1 MNDLAVLLTSFN
13 MEVLFKVAYAIA
25 DVVGKYLSPVLLLM
39 AIYMRLMETQIDAL
53 AGSGKYGTALKDILL
68 WGFVLGAYYAIGA
81 LVMEFFN
88 EIYAWLDTFG
98 SLKSTMDTYSN
109 IMQKNTKEMAVS
121 GITLTAV
128 VSAPYNL
135 IAMFLYYGSLII
147 VAFIAAFLKIA
158 NVMAFGIAFIW
169 GLIAIPISI
178 STTFKILRGWAY
190 LLALALV
197 WPIIQA
203 LLVAMFSML
212 FTNSADTLMQISD
225 SDPSLR
231 AANIMM
237 LFAVMNLLFAAILVS
252 APLIANALITNSSAA
267 SGIVMP
273 FVAAAVAAGISTIR
287 GRDAR
292 GSSSLSPA
300 LPASQMRPPG
310 SLNVPTARKNA
321 TKAAFASNDLSAAS
335 PAASTVAGS
344 GATASLASSGEGGG
358 DSGAPNVAASAK
370 KQQQR
375 RGVVLTQ
382 IKKRKFSGGA

>member
-53 AGSGKYGTALKDILL
+53 TGSGKYGTALKDILL

-81 LVMEFFN
+81 LLMEFFN

-109 IMQKNTKEMAVS
+109 IMQKNTKEMAAS

-147 VAFIAAFLKIA
+147 VAFISAFLKIA

-212 FTNSADTLMQISD
+212 FSNSADTLMQITD
-225 SDPSLR
+225 ADPSLR

-237 LFAVMNLLFAAILVS
+237 LFAVMNLLFAAILVA
-252 APLIANALITNSSAA
+252 APLIANALVTNSSAA

-273 FVAAAVAAGISTIR
+273 FVAAAVAAGISTIK

-292 GSSSLSPA
+292 GSSSLSPTLPTA
-300 LPASQMRPPG
+300 QARPAGSSSVPMARMNAAQSSLGNSTASAPAAPASSPDDKP
-310 SLNVPTARKNA
+310 L
-321 TKAAFASNDLSAAS
+321 AA
-335 PAASTVAGS
+335 VQ
-344 GATASLASSGEGGG
+344 
-358 DSGAPNVAASAK
+358 AK

-375 RGVVLTQ
+375 RGVLVTQ
-382 IKKRKFSGGA
+382 FKKRNANNRGGA

>member
-53 AGSGKYGTALKDILL
+53 TGSGKYGTALKDILL

-98 SLKSTMDTYSN
+98 SLKSTMETYSN
-109 IMQKNTKEMAVS
+109 IMQKNTKEMAAS

-147 VAFIAAFLKIA
+147 VAFISAFLKIA

-212 FTNSADTLMQISD
+212 FSNSADTLMQITD
-225 SDPSLR
+225 ADPSLR

-237 LFAVMNLLFAAILVS
+237 LFAVMNLLFAAILVA
-252 APLIANALITNSSAA
+252 APLIANALVTNSSAA

-273 FVAAAVAAGISTIR
+273 FVAAAVAAGISTIK

-292 GSSSLSPA
+292 GSSSLSPTLPTA
-300 LPASQMRPPG
+300 QARPAGSSSVPMARMNAAQSSLGNSTASAPAAPASSPDDKP
-310 SLNVPTARKNA
+310 L
-321 TKAAFASNDLSAAS
+321 AA
-335 PAASTVAGS
+335 VQ
-344 GATASLASSGEGGG
+344 
-358 DSGAPNVAASAK
+358 AK

-375 RGVVLTQ
+375 RGVLVTQ
-382 IKKRKFSGGA
+382 FKKRNANNRGGA

>member
-1 MNDLAVLLTSFN
+1 
-13 MEVLFKVAYAIA
+13 
-25 DVVGKYLSPVLLLM
+25 LLLM

-53 AGSGKYGTALKDILL
+53 TGSGKYGTALKDILL

-98 SLKSTMDTYSN
+98 SLKSTMETYSN
-109 IMQKNTKEMAVS
+109 IMQKNTKEMAAS

-147 VAFIAAFLKIA
+147 VAFISAFLKIA

-212 FTNSADTLMQISD
+212 FSNSADTLMQITD
-225 SDPSLR
+225 ADPSLR

-237 LFAVMNLLFAAILVS
+237 LFAVMNLLFAAILVA
-252 APLIANALITNSSAA
+252 APLIANALVTNSSAA

-273 FVAAAVAAGISTIR
+273 FVAAAVAAGISTIK

-292 GSSSLSPA
+292 GSSSLSPTLPTA
-300 LPASQMRPPG
+300 QARPAGSSSVPMARMNAAQSSLGNSTASAPAAPASSPDDKP
-310 SLNVPTARKNA
+310 L
-321 TKAAFASNDLSAAS
+321 AA
-335 PAASTVAGS
+335 VQ
-344 GATASLASSGEGGG
+344 
-358 DSGAPNVAASAK
+358 AK

-375 RGVVLTQ
+375 RGVLVTQ
-382 IKKRKFSGGA
+382 FKKRNANNRGGA

>member
-1 MNDLAVLLTSFN
+1 MNNLAVLLTSFN

-39 AIYMRLMETQIDAL
+39 AIYMRLMETQIDTL
-53 AGSGKYGTALKDILL
+53 TGSGKYGTALKDILL

-109 IMQKNTKEMAVS
+109 IMQKNAKDMTAS

-158 NVMAFGIAFIW
+158 NVMTFGIAFIW

-212 FTNSADTLMQISD
+212 FSNSADTLMQITD
-225 SDPSLR
+225 ADPSLR

-237 LFAVMNLLFAAILVS
+237 LFAVMNLLFAAILVA
-252 APLIANALITNSSAA
+252 APLIANALVTNSSAA

-273 FVAAAVAAGISTIR
+273 FVAAAVAAGISTIK

-292 GSSSLSPA
+292 GSSSLSPTLPTA
-300 LPASQMRPPG
+300 QARPAGSSSVPMARMNAAQSSLGNSTASAPAAPASSPDDKP
-310 SLNVPTARKNA
+310 L
-321 TKAAFASNDLSAAS
+321 AA
-335 PAASTVAGS
+335 VQ
-344 GATASLASSGEGGG
+344 
-358 DSGAPNVAASAK
+358 AK

-375 RGVVLTQ
+375 RGVLVTQ
-382 IKKRKFSGGA
+382 FKKRNANNRGGA

>member
-13 MEVLFKVAYAIA
+13 MDLLFKVAYAIA
-25 DVVGKYLSPVLLLM
+25 DVVGKYLSPVLLLI
-39 AIYMRLMETQIDAL
+39 AIYIRLMETQIDAL
-53 AGSGKYGTALKDILL
+53 AGSGKYGAALRDILL

-81 LVMEFFN
+81 LVMGFFN

-98 SLKSTMDTYSN
+98 SLKTTMDAYSN
-109 IMQKNTKEMAVS
+109 IMQKNAKEMAAS
-121 GITLTAV
+121 GITLTAL

-147 VAFIAAFLKIA
+147 VAFLAAFLKIA
-158 NVMAFGIAFIW
+158 NVLAFGVAFIW

-190 LLALALV
+190 LMALALV

-203 LLVAMFSML
+203 LLMAMFSML
-212 FTNSADTLMQISD
+212 FANSADTLMQIPNA
-225 SDPSLR
+225 DPSLR

-267 SGIVMP
+267 SSIVMP
-273 FVAAAVAAGISTIR
+273 FVAAAVAAGISTIK
-287 GRDAR
+287 GRNVR
-292 GSSSLSPA
+292 GSSSLSPT
-300 LPASQMRPPG
+300 LPTVQARSAGSSSVPMARMNAVKPSIDNDTAVASAG
-310 SLNVPTARKNA
+310 L
-321 TKAAFASNDLSAAS
+321 AAS
-335 PAASTVAGS
+335 P
-344 GATASLASSGEGGG
+344 
-358 DSGAPNVAASAK
+358 DSAPVAAAQAK

-375 RGVVLTQ
+375 RGVLVTQ
-382 IKKRKFSGGA
+382 IKKRNPNNSGGT

>member
-13 MEVLFKVAYAIA
+13 MEVLFKVTYAIA

-53 AGSGKYGTALKDILL
+53 TGSGKYGTALKDILL

-98 SLKSTMDTYSN
+98 SLKSTMETYSN
-109 IMQKNTKEMAVS
+109 IMQKNTKEMAAS

-147 VAFIAAFLKIA
+147 VAFISAFLKIA

-212 FTNSADTLMQISD
+212 FSNSADTLMQITD
-225 SDPSLR
+225 ADPSLR

-237 LFAVMNLLFAAILVS
+237 LFAVMNLLFAAILVA
-252 APLIANALITNSSAA
+252 APLIANALVTNSSAA

-273 FVAAAVAAGISTIR
+273 FVAAAVAAGISTIK

-292 GSSSLSPA
+292 GSSSLSPTLPTA
-300 LPASQMRPPG
+300 QARPAGSSSVPMARMNAAQSSLGNSTASAPAAPASSPDDKP
-310 SLNVPTARKNA
+310 L
-321 TKAAFASNDLSAAS
+321 AA
-335 PAASTVAGS
+335 VQ
-344 GATASLASSGEGGG
+344 
-358 DSGAPNVAASAK
+358 AK

-375 RGVVLTQ
+375 RGVLVTQ
-382 IKKRKFSGGA
+382 FKKRNANNRGGA

>member
-53 AGSGKYGTALKDILL
+53 TGSGKYGTALKDILL

-98 SLKSTMDTYSN
+98 SLKSTMDAYSN
-109 IMQKNTKEMAVS
+109 IMQKNAKEMAAS

-212 FTNSADTLMQISD
+212 FSNSADTLMQITD
-225 SDPSLR
+225 ADPSLR

-237 LFAVMNLLFAAILVS
+237 LFAVMNLLFAAILVA
-252 APLIANALITNSSAA
+252 APLIANALVTNSSAA

-273 FVAAAVAAGISTIR
+273 FVAAAVAAGISTIK

-292 GSSSLSPA
+292 GSSSLSPTLPTA
-300 LPASQMRPPG
+300 QARPAGSSSVPMARMNAAQSSLGNSTASAPAAPASSPDDKP
-310 SLNVPTARKNA
+310 L
-321 TKAAFASNDLSAAS
+321 AA
-335 PAASTVAGS
+335 VQ
-344 GATASLASSGEGGG
+344 
-358 DSGAPNVAASAK
+358 AK

-375 RGVVLTQ
+375 RGVLVTQ
-382 IKKRKFSGGA
+382 FKKRNANNRGGA

>member
-109 IMQKNTKEMAVS
+109 IMQKNAKEMAAS

-212 FTNSADTLMQISD
+212 FSNSADTLMQISD
-225 SDPSLR
+225 ADPSLR

-252 APLIANALITNSSAA
+252 APLIANTLVTNSSAA

-273 FVAAAVAAGISTIR
+273 FVAAAVAAGISTIK
-287 GRDAR
+287 GRDAL
-292 GSSSLSPA
+292 GSSGLSPA
-300 LPASQMRPPG
+300 SPASQMRPPG
-310 SLNVPTARKNA
+310 SLNVPTARMNA
-321 TKAAFASNDLSAAS
+321 VKAAFASNDLSAVS
-335 PAASTVAGS
+335 PAASTVASS
-344 GATASLASSGEGGG
+344 GATASLASSGERGG

-382 IKKRKFSGGA
+382 IKKRKSSGGA

>member
-13 MEVLFKVAYAIA
+13 MDVLFKVAYAIA
-25 DVVGKYLSPVLLLM
+25 DVVGKYLSPVLLLI
-39 AIYMRLMETQIDAL
+39 AIYIRLMETQIDAL
-53 AGSGKYGTALKDILL
+53 AGSGKYGTALRDILL

-81 LVMEFFN
+81 LIMGFFN

-98 SLKSTMDTYSN
+98 SLKATMDAYSN
-109 IMQKNTKEMAVS
+109 IMQKNAKEMAAS

-147 VAFIAAFLKIA
+147 VAFISAFLKIA

-203 LLVAMFSML
+203 LLMAMFSML
-212 FTNSADTLMQISD
+212 FSNSADTLMQITD
-225 SDPSLR
+225 ADPSLR

-267 SGIVMP
+267 SSIVMP
-273 FVAAAVAAGISTIR
+273 FVGAAVAAGISTIKA
-287 GRDAR
+287 RDVR
-292 GSSSLSPA
+292 GSSGRSPA
-300 LPASQMRPPG
+300 LPTAQAMPAGSSSVPVARTNAAKPSFGSDTAAASA
-310 SLNVPTARKNA
+310 VP
-321 TKAAFASNDLSAAS
+321 AAS
-335 PAASTVAGS
+335 P
-344 GATASLASSGEGGG
+344 E
-358 DSGAPNVAASAK
+358 GAPVAAVQAR

-375 RGVVLTQ
+375 RGVLVTQ
-382 IKKRKFSGGA
+382 FKKRNPNNSGGT

>member
-39 AIYMRLMETQIDAL
+39 AIYIRLMETQIDSL

-109 IMQKNTKEMAVS
+109 IMQKNAKEMAAS

-212 FTNSADTLMQISD
+212 FSNSADTLMQITD
-225 SDPSLR
+225 ADPSLR

-252 APLIANALITNSSAA
+252 APLIANTLVTNSSAA

-273 FVAAAVAAGISTIR
+273 FVAAAVAAGISTIK

-310 SLNVPTARKNA
+310 SLNVPTARMNA
-321 TKAAFASNDLSAAS
+321 AKAAFASNDLSAAS
-335 PAASTVAGS
+335 TAASTVAGS
-344 GATASLASSGEGGG
+344 GATASLASSGERGG

-382 IKKRKFSGGA
+382 IKKRKSSGGA

>member
-13 MEVLFKVAYAIA
+13 MEVLFKVTYAIA

-53 AGSGKYGTALKDILL
+53 TGSGKYGTALKDILL

-98 SLKSTMDTYSN
+98 SLKSTMETYSN
-109 IMQKNTKEMAVS
+109 IMQKNTKEMAAS

-147 VAFIAAFLKIA
+147 VAFISAFLKIA

-212 FTNSADTLMQISD
+212 FSNSADTLMQISD
-225 SDPSLR
+225 ADPSLR

-252 APLIANALITNSSAA
+252 APLIANALVTNSSAA

-273 FVAAAVAAGISTIR
+273 FVAAAVAAGISTIK
-287 GRDAR
+287 GRDAL
-292 GSSSLSPA
+292 GSSGLSPT
-300 LPASQMRPPG
+300 LPASQMRPPV
-310 SLNVPTARKNA
+310 SLNVPMARMNAAQSSLGNSTAS
-321 TKAAFASNDLSAAS
+321 TPTS
-335 PAASTVAGS
+335 PAASPDDKS
-344 GATASLASSGEGGG
+344 LTALQ
-358 DSGAPNVAASAK
+358 AK

-375 RGVVLTQ
+375 RGVLVTQ
-382 IKKRKFSGGA
+382 FKKRNANNRGGA

>member
-13 MEVLFKVAYAIA
+13 MEVLFKVTYAIA

-53 AGSGKYGTALKDILL
+53 TGSGKYGTALKDILL

-88 EIYAWLDTFG
+88 QIYAWLDTFG
-98 SLKSTMDTYSN
+98 SLKSTMDAYSN
-109 IMQKNTKEMAVS
+109 IMQKNAKEMAAS

-212 FTNSADTLMQISD
+212 FSNSADTLMQITD
-225 SDPSLR
+225 ADPSLR

-237 LFAVMNLLFAAILVS
+237 LFAVMNLLFAAILVA
-252 APLIANALITNSSAA
+252 APLIANALVTNSSAA

-273 FVAAAVAAGISTIR
+273 FVAAAVAAGISTIK
-287 GRDAR
+287 GRDAL
-292 GSSSLSPA
+292 GSSGLSSA
-300 LPASQMRPPG
+300 LPAAQMRPPG
-310 SLNVPTARKNA
+310 SLNMPMARMNAAKSSFSNDTALTPTA
-321 TKAAFASNDLSAAS
+321 
-335 PAASTVAGS
+335 PAV
-344 GATASLASSGEGGG
+344 SS
-358 DSGAPNVAASAK
+358 DGAPVAAVQAK

-382 IKKRKFSGGA
+382 IKKRKSSGGA